1 MRSMKTRLAAGVTVA
16 ALAAA
21 VAAPAALAQDVST
34 STEIEDVEISSQ
46 SVFQG
51 VEDVVDSIVQ
61 NGAASISV
69 GEEFEVDQTV
79 SDFQNATVTVDG
91 DENEVEVEQDLE
103 QNGFEAEVSTELS
116 QVVSQASAAAFS
128 F

>member
-1 MRSMKTRLAAGVTVA
+1 MKTRLAAGVTVA